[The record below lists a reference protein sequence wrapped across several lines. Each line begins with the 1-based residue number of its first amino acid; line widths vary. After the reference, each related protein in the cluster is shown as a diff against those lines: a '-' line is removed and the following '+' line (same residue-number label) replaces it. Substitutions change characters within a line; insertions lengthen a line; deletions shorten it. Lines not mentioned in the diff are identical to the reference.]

1 MDDSQRRWLV
11 LEMNTM
17 KDFLTKQKGFIN
29 NTELKGVYVV
39 LNTLEAAVM
48 FNEVDPL
55 ASLCAKF
62 CGDKADETAERN

>member
-1 MDDSQRRWLV
+1 
-11 LEMNTM
+11 
-17 KDFLTKQKGFIN
+17 
-29 NTELKGVYVV
+29 
-39 LNTLEAAVM
+39 M